1 MKKPLLTTLILL
13 IILSLGLTTILFLN
27 NKQNTIPKIP
37 KPKNN
42 NSINIVFT
50 TDKEYS
56 SYLKVALKS
65 LILNKDKDSIYNIYI
80 LSIDLNK
87 KTKEEL
93 KTFKQ
98 DDVEITTIPLKL
110 SMLKNVGNYRIIARC
125 HVSRADLFKFFI
137 PEMFQNFDKIL
148 YLDSDI
154 LVLKDISEIYNY
166 NLENK
171 IIGVLPEKT
180 NFKNEENSKYNCGV
194 ILFDIK
200 KCSENNITKKLIQ
213 AKNNDKKHIYI
224 TQPFFHE
231 VLDEAKVKT
240 MPFEFNRF
248 STTDEKEFKKFN
260 YKDLYYKNDKTIN
273 SLDDVDKRAI
283 IIHFLAY
290 KKPWQYE
297 KIPFAN
303 QWWYYAHLINPNW
316 KVEKKRNTI
325 QNFILA
331 LQISIAANKEKK
343 FSSLKSALDNF
354 NRNFKYL
361 TKEDK

>member
-1 MKKPLLTTLILL
+1 MNKPFLISLILS
-13 IILSLGLTTILFLN
+13 IILFLGLINILFLN
-27 NKQNTIPKIP
+27 NKPNTIPQIP

-50 TDKEYS
+50 TDKKYS
-56 SYLKVALKS
+56 PYLKVALKS
-65 LILNKDKDSIYNIYI
+65 LILNKNKDSIYNIYI

-87 KTKEEL
+87 KTQKEL

-98 DDVEITTIPLKL
+98 QNVEITTIPLKL
-110 SMLKNVGNYRIIARC
+110 SMLKNVGNYRIIARR

-137 PEMFQNFDKIL
+137 PEIFQNFNKIL

-154 LVLKDISEIYNY
+154 LVLGDVSKIYNY
-166 NLENK
+166 DLEDK
-171 IIGVLPEKT
+171 YIGAVQESYL
-180 NFKNEENSKYNCGV
+180 NEEFKYNCGV

-213 AKNNDKKHIYI
+213 AKNNDKNHIYI

-231 VLDEAKVKT
+231 VLDESKVKT

-260 YKDLYYKNDKTIN
+260 YKNLYYKNDKTIN

-325 QNFILA
+325 QNFVLA

-343 FSSLKSALDNF
+343 FSSLNSAFDNF
-354 NRNFKYL
+354 IRNFKYL
-361 TKEDK
+361 IKEDK

>member
-27 NKQNTIPKIP
+27 NRQDRIPIIP

-87 KTKEEL
+87 KTQEEL

-98 DDVEITTIPLKL
+98 NDVEINTVPLKVKTL
-110 SMLKNVGNYRIIARC
+110 DKIIDKKINFFY
-125 HVSRADLFKFFI
+125 VSRADLFKFFI

>member
-1 MKKPLLTTLILL
+1 MQIDKINMKKPLLTTLILL

-27 NKQNTIPKIP
+27 NRQDRIPIIP

-87 KTKEEL
+87 KTQEEL

-98 DDVEITTIPLKL
+98 DDVEINTVSLKVKTL
-110 SMLKNVGNYRIIARC
+110 DKIIDKKINFFY
-125 HVSRADLFKFFI
+125 VSRADLFKFFI

-180 NFKNEENSKYNCGV
+180 NFKNDEYQQIFLRSPGIARYKFQFGRRLYTCVSRRERCGKIYFNEN
-194 ILFDIK
+194 
-200 KCSENNITKKLIQ
+200 
-213 AKNNDKKHIYI
+213 
-224 TQPFFHE
+224 
-231 VLDEAKVKT
+231 
-240 MPFEFNRF
+240 
-248 STTDEKEFKKFN
+248 
-260 YKDLYYKNDKTIN
+260 
-273 SLDDVDKRAI
+273 
-283 IIHFLAY
+283 
-290 KKPWQYE
+290 
-297 KIPFAN
+297 
-303 QWWYYAHLINPNW
+303 
-316 KVEKKRNTI
+316 
-325 QNFILA
+325 
-331 LQISIAANKEKK
+331 IAWH
-343 FSSLKSALDNF
+343 S
-354 NRNFKYL
+354 
-361 TKEDK
+361 

>member
-1 MKKPLLTTLILL
+1 MKKIILISIGLILAILLTLVLL
-13 IILSLGLTTILFLN
+13 IKNNKTTIP
-27 NKQNTIPKIP
+27 QIP

-56 SYLKVALKS
+56 PYLKVALKS
-65 LILNKDKDSIYNIYI
+65 LILNKNKDSIYNIYI

-87 KTKEEL
+87 KTQEEL

-98 DDVEITTIPLKL
+98 NDVEINTVPLKVKTL
-110 SMLKNVGNYRIIARC
+110 DKIIDKKINFFY
-125 HVSRADLFKFFI
+125 VSRADLFKFFI

-213 AKNNDKKHIYI
+213 AKNNDKTKRYV
-224 TQPFFHE
+224 TQLAYTKAIDIKNTKALP
-231 VLDEAKVKT
+231 LNYNYLIK
-240 MPFEFNRF
+240 
-248 STTDEKEFKKFN
+248 DEKVIDN
-260 YKDLYYKNDKTIN
+260 KDEILI
-273 SLDDVDKRAI
+273 V
-283 IIHFLAY
+283 HFAGFQ
-290 KKPWQYE
+290 KPWYNPDME
-297 KIPFAN
+297 FASLWR
-303 QWWYYAHLINPNW
+303 QYAHLVNPYW
-316 KVEKKRNTI
+316 KVEKRN
-325 QNFILA
+325 
-331 LQISIAANKEKK
+331 ISACLIYAYLNLDKSKK
-343 FSSLKSALDNF
+343 MSKNIRTFKKKY
-354 NRNFKYL
+354 NRCRLIK
-361 TKEDK
+361 

>member
-1 MKKPLLTTLILL
+1 MKKIILISIGLILAILLMLVLL
-13 IILSLGLTTILFLN
+13 IKNNKTTIP
-27 NKQNTIPKIP
+27 QIP

-87 KTKEEL
+87 KTQEEL

-110 SMLKNVGNYRIIARC
+110 SMLKGTIKNNVKYSYR
-125 HVSRADLFKFFI
+125 VSNSDLFKFFI
-137 PEMFQNFDKIL
+137 PEIFQNFDKIL

-213 AKNNDKKHIYI
+213 EKNNDKTKRYV
-224 TQPFFHE
+224 TQLAYTKAIDIKNTKALP
-231 VLDEAKVKT
+231 LNYNYLIK
-240 MPFEFNRF
+240 
-248 STTDEKEFKKFN
+248 DEKIIDN
-260 YKDLYYKNDKTIN
+260 KDEILI
-273 SLDDVDKRAI
+273 V
-283 IIHFLAY
+283 HFAGFQ
-290 KKPWQYE
+290 KPWYNPDME
-297 KIPFAN
+297 FAPL
-303 QWWYYAHLINPNW
+303 WWHYAHLINPDW
-316 KVEKKRNTI
+316 KVEKRN
-325 QNFILA
+325 
-331 LQISIAANKEKK
+331 ISACLIYAYLNLDKSKK
-343 FSSLKSALDNF
+343 MSKNIRTFKKKY
-354 NRNFKYL
+354 NRCRLIK
-361 TKEDK
+361 

>member
-1 MKKPLLTTLILL
+1 MKKIILISIGLILAILLMLVLL
-13 IILSLGLTTILFLN
+13 IKNNKTTIP
-27 NKQNTIPKIP
+27 TIP

-87 KTKEEL
+87 KTQEEL

-98 DDVEITTIPLKL
+98 NDVEINTVPLKVKTL
-110 SMLKNVGNYRIIARC
+110 DKIIDKKINFFY
-125 HVSRADLFKFFI
+125 VSRADLFKFFI

-213 AKNNDKKHIYI
+213 AKNNDKTKRYV
-224 TQPFFHE
+224 TQLAYTKAIDIKNTKALP
-231 VLDEAKVKT
+231 LNYNYLIK
-240 MPFEFNRF
+240 
-248 STTDEKEFKKFN
+248 DEKIIDN
-260 YKDLYYKNDKTIN
+260 KDEILI
-273 SLDDVDKRAI
+273 V
-283 IIHFLAY
+283 HFAGFQ
-290 KKPWQYE
+290 KPWYNPDME
-297 KIPFAN
+297 FAPL
-303 QWWYYAHLINPNW
+303 WWHYAHLVNPDW
-316 KVEKKRNTI
+316 KTEKRN
-325 QNFILA
+325 
-331 LQISIAANKEKK
+331 ISACLKYAYLNLDKSKK
-343 FSSLKSALDNF
+343 MSKNIRTFKKKY
-354 NRNFKYL
+354 NRCRLIK
-361 TKEDK
+361 

>member
-1 MKKPLLTTLILL
+1 M
-13 IILSLGLTTILFLN
+13 
-27 NKQNTIPKIP
+27 
-37 KPKNN
+37 
-42 NSINIVFT
+42 
-50 TDKEYS
+50 
-56 SYLKVALKS
+56 
-65 LILNKDKDSIYNIYI
+65 
-80 LSIDLNK
+80 
-87 KTKEEL
+87 
-93 KTFKQ
+93 
-98 DDVEITTIPLKL
+98 
-110 SMLKNVGNYRIIARC
+110 
-125 HVSRADLFKFFI
+125 
-137 PEMFQNFDKIL
+137 
-148 YLDSDI
+148 
-154 LVLKDISEIYNY
+154 
-166 NLENK
+166 
-171 IIGVLPEKT
+171 
-180 NFKNEENSKYNCGV
+180 
-194 ILFDIK
+194 
-200 KCSENNITKKLIQ
+200 
-213 AKNNDKKHIYI
+213 
-224 TQPFFHE
+224 
-231 VLDEAKVKT
+231 LDEAKVKT

-325 QNFILA
+325 QNFLLA

-343 FSSLKSALDNF
+343 FASLKSALDNF